1 MELIRN
7 GETRTAKAISPPW
20 TLSNMKARK
29 DGDLDFHTAPELCMD
44 LYIYV
49 HGLCGRKSNTEDDH
63 GDSLSELRSCVKVE
77 VAVLG
82 SPSLTVRTVPVD
94 VKQYCT
100 NERQTIF

>member
-44 LYIYV
+44 LYIYMSMV
-49 HGLCGRKSNTEDDH
+49 S
-63 GDSLSELRSCVKVE
+63 
-77 VAVLG
+77 
-82 SPSLTVRTVPVD
+82 VD
-94 VKQYCT
+94 VKATLKMIMVIHCPSSGAV
-100 NERQTIF
+100 